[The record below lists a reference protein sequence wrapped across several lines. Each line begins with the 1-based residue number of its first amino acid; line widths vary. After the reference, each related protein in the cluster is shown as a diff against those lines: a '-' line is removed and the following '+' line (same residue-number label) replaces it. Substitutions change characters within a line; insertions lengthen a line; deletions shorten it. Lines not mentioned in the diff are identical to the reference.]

1 MNIQKKTIAL
11 SLEAFAKGSLFIISM
26 ILFCS
31 IAGGSDQIPAAAQKQ
46 PIALTGGSIHPVDGA
61 VIEKGTVLFEKG
73 KITALGADIRI
84 PSDAIKVDISG
95 KHVYPGLIDVN
106 SQLGLVEINSVRGT
120 LDIQEKG
127 NINPDV
133 RAETALNPDS
143 ERIPV
148 TRSNG
153 IALACALPSGGV
165 LSGKAALFML
175 DGWTWESMT
184 LKAPVGMVVSGP
196 NMDVLEKAF
205 TEARAYKAARDA
217 AGKKETPFHK
227 TDVRWE
233 AMLPVLKG
241 ELPVWMWAKSLPEIE
256 SAVEWADREKVKLV
270 ILGGLES
277 PLAADLLKRK
287 NIPVVVTPIL
297 SLPRGRDDD
306 YDEPFTVPAKLFR
319 EGVKFCISGSSSEGN
334 DRNLPYHAAMASAYG
349 LPKEEALKSVTQY
362 AAEILSAADR
372 VGTLAKGKDATLIV
386 ASGDPLEIT
395 TQIEKMY
402 IQGREIDL
410 NNKQKTLYRKYQEKY
425 RQLSGK

>member
-1 MNIQKKTIAL
+1 M
-11 SLEAFAKGSLFIISM
+11 
-26 ILFCS
+26 S
-31 IAGGSDQIPAAAQKQ
+31 IARALGIRSMVASLVEAAAFFLVVT
-46 PIALTGGSIHPVDGA
+46 PLCFNVIGA
-61 VIEKGTVLFEKG
+61 VYTMVAWKWSSFQS
-73 KITALGADIRI
+73 AMMFFPYSQASWGAW
-84 PSDAIKVDISG
+84 SG
-95 KHVYPGLIDVN
+95 V
-106 SQLGLVEINSVRGT
+106 
-120 LDIQEKG
+120 
-127 NINPDV
+127 
-133 RAETALNPDS
+133 
-143 ERIPV
+143 
-148 TRSNG
+148 
-153 IALACALPSGGV
+153 
-165 LSGKAALFML
+165 
-175 DGWTWESMT
+175 
-184 LKAPVGMVVSGP
+184 
-196 NMDVLEKAF
+196 
-205 TEARAYKAARDA
+205 
-217 AGKKETPFHK
+217 
-227 TDVRWE
+227 
-233 AMLPVLKG
+233 
-241 ELPVWMWAKSLPEIE
+241 LPVWMWANTLPEIE

-362 AAEILSAADR
+362 AAEILSVADR

>member
-1 MNIQKKTIAL
+1 MNIQYKEKVIAFFILIIILFYAL
-11 SLEAFAKGSLFIISM
+11 SSA
-26 ILFCS
+26 
-31 IAGGSDQIPAAAQKQ
+31 SDQIPSAPQSK
-46 PIALTGGSIHPVDGA
+46 PIALVGGAIHPVDGA
-61 VIEKGTVLFEKG
+61 EIEKGTVLFEKG
-73 KITALGADIRI
+73 KITALGADVRI
-84 PSDAIKVDISG
+84 PSDAVKVDISG
-95 KHVYPGLIDVN
+95 KHVYPGMIDVN

-120 LDIQEKG
+120 IDIQEKG

-133 RAETALNPDS
+133 RAEMALNPDS

-184 LKAPVGMVVSGP
+184 LKAPVGLVISGP
-196 NMDVLEKAF
+196 NMEVIEKAF
-205 TEARAYKAARDA
+205 TEAKAYKAAREA

-233 AMLPVLKG
+233 AMLPVLRG
-241 ELPVWMWAKSLPEIE
+241 ELPVWMWANTLQEIE
-256 SAVEWADREKVKLV
+256 TAVEWADREKVKLV
-270 ILGGLES
+270 ILGGRES

-297 SLPRGRDDD
+297 DLPRLRDCD
-306 YDEPFTVPAKLFR
+306 YDEPFTVPSKLFKA
-319 EGVKFCISGSSSEGN
+319 GVKFCISGTSADGN
-334 DRNLPYHAAMASAYG
+334 DRNLPYHAAMASAFG
-349 LPKEEALKSVTQY
+349 LPREEALKSVTQY
-362 AAEILSAADR
+362 VAEILGAADR

-386 ASGDPLEIT
+386 TSGDPLEIT
-395 TQIEKMY
+395 TQVEKMY

-425 RQLSGK
+425 RQLSGR